1 MFITG
6 ETKTGF
12 FSMNSFYE
20 MTEQM
25 KGLNLLK
32 PKTKVLSK
40 KVISLWCFNLH
51 RTELNLKEQ
60 CNEA

>member
-1 MFITG
+1 MKSLI
-6 ETKTGF
+6 
-12 FSMNSFYE
+12 E
-20 MTEQM
+20 MTKQE

-40 KVISLWCFNLH
+40 KVISLWCFFQH
-51 RTELNLKEQ
+51 RIELNLKEQ